1 MWSRSSTSA
10 TGRPLDA
17 SRPILTWEGGVTGWK
32 ERGHLLHFSNRTRGM
47 GRCRRVCSYS
57 GQVRFWLLFS
67 EGSEA
72 RPAVANEDR
81 EVVGAWERNQ
91 CGGAALDRRR
101 VPWAWQHRLPSL
113 ARDPPGSCCCPPRP
127 SLHFSPC
134 PGQAPPP
141 PRPPP
146 SSSVLSLSGGLLWLH
161 IPPLPAWIPR
171 FLSIE
176 YMLGGCSVPL
186 GGGDSRKPDRQKCP
200 HSSRE
205 EKLPKSYECG
215 EAKVKQEWDQVF

>member
-141 PRPPP
+141 ARRPPAQCSHCQAASCGSTFLLSQP
-146 SSSVLSLSGGLLWLH
+146 GFHASFPLNTCWVVAPCHSVGETAGNQTDKNAR
-161 IPPLPAWIPR
+161 IPAGRKNCLR
-171 FLSIE
+171 V
-176 YMLGGCSVPL
+176 MSVV
-186 GGGDSRKPDRQKCP
+186 KPK
-200 HSSRE
+200 
-205 EKLPKSYECG
+205 
-215 EAKVKQEWDQVF
+215 